1 MNSKIKNKQQ
11 TKTKKITKYIPVQ
24 KIKHKSKAIKL
35 IIKAKDK
42 FKNKNKFPP
51 KITNTKL

>member
-1 MNSKIKNKQQ
+1 MNSKIKNKQP
-11 TKTKKITKYIPVQ
+11 TKTKKIAKYIPIQ
-24 KIKHKSKAIKL
+24 KLKHKSKAIKL